1 MTALAF
7 ILGFIT
13 IGAIYIGILYL
24 LSKKSAEENRI
35 NSQQET
41 IDDQKIRADVH
52 ALSDDDIKKIVSS
65 RGITK
70 KP

>member
-24 LSKKSAEENRI
+24 LSKKSAEEIKI
-35 NSQQET
+35 NLQQET
-41 IDDQKIRADVH
+41 INEQKIHEDVNRASVDELLTYVKSRDP
-52 ALSDDDIKKIVSS
+52 SDKA
-65 RGITK
+65 
-70 KP
+70 